1 MNTNTHD
8 RQGGG
13 AGGSFLSRLGGL
25 DRRWIFLAMGLS
37 IAVPILLKL
46 RFPEVPGP
54 MARATFDA
62 IESIPAGS
70 RVLLAFDYDPASA
83 GELQPMANAMVHH
96 CAARGHRIVFMAL
109 WPLGKQMADA
119 TIKDVLLEFHPQY
132 AYGTDY
138 VQLGYKAGNEA
149 VVKLMATDIPQQYST
164 DAAGAALA
172 SLPLVADVKSTTDFK
187 LVASISAGYPGAKE
201 WVQYANSANP
211 EAFKLVSGS
220 TGVQVSQL
228 LPYYPAQME
237 GLLVAVKGAA
247 EYEMLVTA
255 AYPSADKPDLLAE
268 RLGQGRVRMGPQLV
282 AHLLMIGLIILGNIA
297 MVAGRSRGGAR

>member
-1 MNTNTHD
+1 ML
-8 RQGGG
+8 
-13 AGGSFLSRLGGL
+13 ARLGGI

-54 MARATFDA
+54 MAKATFNA
-62 IESIPAGS
+62 IESVPEGS
-70 RVLLAFDYDPASA
+70 RVLLSFDYDPGSA
-83 GELQPMANAMVHH
+83 GELQPMANAIVHH
-96 CAARGHRIVFMAL
+96 CAARGHKIVFMAL
-109 WPLGKQMADA
+109 WPLGKQMAEG
-119 TIKDVLLEFHPQY
+119 TIKDVLLEFHPTY
-132 AYGTDY
+132 TYGKDY

-149 VVKLMATDIPQQYST
+149 VVKLMATNVPQQYST

-172 SLPLVADVKSTTDFK
+172 SLPIVADLAKLADFK
-187 LVASISAGYPGAKE
+187 LIASLSAGYPGAKE
-201 WVQYANSANP
+201 WVQYANSADP
-211 EAFKLVSGS
+211 EAFKVISGS

-237 GLLVAVKGAA
+237 GMLVAVKGAA

-255 AYPSADKPDLLAE
+255 KYPSSEKPALLAE

-282 AHLLMIGLIILGNIA
+282 AHLLMIGLIILGNVA
-297 MVAGRSRGGAR
+297 MVAGRARGGAR